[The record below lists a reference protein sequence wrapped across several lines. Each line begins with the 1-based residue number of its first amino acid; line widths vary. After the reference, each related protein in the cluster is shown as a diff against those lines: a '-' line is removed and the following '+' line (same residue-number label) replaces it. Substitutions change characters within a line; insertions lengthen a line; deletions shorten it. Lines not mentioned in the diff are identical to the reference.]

1 MAKRVAVD
9 LYLQQQQQLSC
20 AGRSADSLSGSSSSA
35 DSIDGDVGLTKQQQE
50 KKKTKT
56 KMIAEEKKT
65 GEKKKKKKKL
75 EKKKEKK
82 KKKGVLS
89 ALHQDDGEWQE
100 AEYSDPE
107 NNIDGSGAAYSQ
119 DRGSGPCSETEEHDE
134 VCFRCSCAGGQRDS
148 CCSDCRCCWGSG
160 GRGER

>member
-35 DSIDGDVGLTKQQQE
+35 DSVDGDVGLTKQQQ
-50 KKKTKT
+50 KKTKT

-75 EKKKEKK
+75 EKKKEEK

-89 ALHQDDGEWQE
+89 ALHRDDGEWQE
-100 AEYSDPE
+100 AEYLDPE
-107 NNIDGSGAAYSQ
+107 NNIDGSRVAYSQ
-119 DRGSGPCSETEEHDE
+119 DRGSGPCSETEEQDE

-148 CCSDCRCCWGSG
+148 CCNDCRCCWGSG